1 MTESQLL
8 AKRNEELAKQD
19 GLIQDLLIKIAKL
32 EIELSSKNNIITEL
46 RNKLITLNLEK
57 L

>member
-19 GLIQDLLIKIAKL
+19 VLIQDLLIKIAKL
-32 EIELSSKNNIITEL
+32 EIEVTEKDLIVCSL
-46 RNKLITLNLEK
+46 RNELINLRLDKL
-57 L
+57 

>member
-1 MTESQLL
+1 MTTDQLL

-19 GLIQDLLIKIAKL
+19 ALIQDLLIKIAKL
-32 EIELSSKNNIITEL
+32 EIELSSKDNIITEL
-46 RNKLITLNLEK
+46 RNELITLNLEK